1 MTQCTFQ
8 KVWKILILIKRSIG
22 KATERNLQLKLTIT
36 HNLHAHMS
44 FSFIKILEDIV
55 ILKKFEAKF

>member
-1 MTQCTFQ
+1 MYFPEGLENTPFNQ
-8 KVWKILILIKRSIG
+8 KSIG
-22 KATERNLQLKLTIT
+22 KATERNLQLKLTIA